1 MADALNTTLSLNGA
15 EYAGGNTGYNASIK
29 EVRQYDKVLLAM
41 LNAGEAL
48 GHTRHL
54 IHKTMPMHVGTVLNQ
69 RRYFALD
76 ATPTNLKLD
85 TNAITGPDLKEIQG
99 AAVEAKME

>member
-1 MADALNTTLSLNGA
+1 MADILNTAVTLNGA
-15 EYAGGNTGYNASIK
+15 DYAGGNTGYNASLQQLRK
-29 EVRQYDKVLLAM
+29 YDKVLLQM

-54 IHKTMPMHVGTVLNQ
+54 THKTMPMHVGTVLNQ

-76 ATPTNLKLD
+76 ANPTNLKLD
-85 TNAITGPDLKEIQG
+85 QQSIAGPDLKEIQG